1 MEETNYNFDPL
12 KDFEY
17 ESGSNPERDLVTRLD
32 ATATYLA
39 TTARSSRIAFTV
51 PLGTATVDTGFLS
64 MVPAGSVI
72 TDVSAVFTSAVDL
85 GAAGTLSL
93 AVGSTSGGAEICA
106 AATVATAGGAVAA
119 GAVQGIGSIPAT
131 GGAAF
136 AFVDGAVKYFAA
148 DQSLFVRSVVAV
160 NAMAAD
166 AKITL
171 VVNYVTL

>member
-85 GAAGTLSL
+85 
-93 AVGSTSGGAEICA
+93 
-106 AATVATAGGAVAA
+106 
-119 GAVQGIGSIPAT
+119 
-131 GGAAF
+131 